1 MVLPVAPAEVPHM
14 AAGSV
19 PEVEAEQHEEG
30 LGVMAEVWTATAEEG
45 HEEEEELL
53 AGNGLGR
60 DSSITPS
67 AHGVSG
73 GCRPAHPSPLLV
85 PEPNVSQG

>member
-1 MVLPVAPAEVPHM
+1 M

-45 HEEEEELL
+45 HEEEELL

-67 AHGVSG
+67 NHGVSG
-73 GCRPAHPSPLLV
+73 GCRPAHASPPL
-85 PEPNVSQG
+85 PEPNVSEG